1 MIIDDHTNLTV
12 SRARVG
18 QFLARIP
25 RDVISI
31 LVIVLLVVVLFIA
44 ARRVLLHYTSGLS
57 IPGSIQLAN
66 DPPPV
71 FSATVPK
78 ISNSAFSPL
87 PRDFSINQPPWCPAC
102 RRQAARQRQ
111 VTIDRP
117 RSNCPPQLLAKHERP
132 KMPTSCGE

>member
-1 MIIDDHTNLTV
+1 MIIDDQTNLTV

-18 QFLARIP
+18 QFLARVP

-57 IPGSIQLAN
+57 IPDLAI
-66 DPPPV
+66 DPSPV
-71 FSATVPK
+71 FSAKVPK

-102 RRQAARQRQ
+102 RRQAARQR
-111 VTIDRP
+111 T
-117 RSNCPPQLLAKHERP
+117 K
-132 KMPTSCGE
+132 